1 MRVAKEKPRLG
12 LYSLTSCSGDILEIT
27 NLEEGLLKVLDL
39 VEVVDLNVAMPTTG
53 RSPDIALVEG
63 AVTQAEEAGLLRGL
77 RKKVKYLVAIGT
89 CACTGGVV
97 ARGPKKRRGWL
108 RDVYPETGEG
118 FTSGFPRPV
127 SDVVTVDFSIPGCPI
142 ERNYFMHCLGYLLR
156 GVVPE
161 VPNYPLCMECKM
173 RGNECLLRYRG
184 LPCLG
189 PVTRAGCGAR
199 QPSVGRPCDGCFGA
213 YEDANKEALVEIF
226 RQIGLGEDEIKKRFD
241 LFWERG

>member
-1 MRVAKEKPRLG
+1 MTKAKEKPRLG

-27 NLEEGLLKVLDL
+27 NLEEDLLKLLDL
-39 VEVVDLNVAMPTTG
+39 VEVVDLNVAMPATG
-53 RSPDIALVEG
+53 MSPDIALVEG
-63 AVTQAEEAGLLRGL
+63 AVTQAGEAGFLRGL

-97 ARGPKKRRGWL
+97 ARGPKKRKGWL

-118 FTSGFPRPV
+118 FISGFPRPV
-127 SDVVTVDFSIPGCPI
+127 SDVVPVDFSIPGCPI
-142 ERNYFMHCLGYLLR
+142 EKGYLMHCLGYLLR

-173 RGNECLLRYRG
+173 KGNECLLRYRG

-213 YEDANKEALVEIF
+213 YEDANREALTEIF

>member
-1 MRVAKEKPRLG
+1 MTKAKEKPRLG

-27 NLEEGLLKVLDL
+27 NLEEDLLKLLDL
-39 VEVVDLNVAMPTTG
+39 VEVVDLNVAMPATG
-53 RSPDIALVEG
+53 LSPDIALVEG

-97 ARGPKKRRGWL
+97 ARGPKKRKGWL
-108 RDVYPETGEG
+108 RDVYPETGG
-118 FTSGFPRPV
+118 DFTSGFPRPV
-127 SDVVTVDFSIPGCPI
+127 SDVVPVDFSIPGCPI
-142 ERNYFMHCLGYLLR
+142 ERNYLMHCLGYLLK

-173 RGNECLLRYRG
+173 KGNECLLRYRG

-213 YEDANKEALVEIF
+213 YEDANREALTEIF
-226 RQIGLGEDEIKKRFD
+226 RQMGLGEDEIKKRFD